1 MTALARSLARILAPL
16 NSIALWLS
24 ALGLVAMTAAV
35 AWQVYGRYVL
45 NDSPTWVEPISIQL
59 MGWFILLGAA
69 VGVREGYH
77 LGFEVLRAIVPRTV
91 ARLMSY
97 VSDALVGGFGLAM
110 AWYGAELARGTWTAR
125 LPVLG
130 WPGGVDF
137 LPLVAGGILIALFS
151 LERIVNTLAGA
162 DAALARG

>member
-1 MTALARSLARILAPL
+1 MAPLSLAALLA
-16 NSIALWLS
+16 SC
-24 ALGLVAMTAAV
+24 LGLVAMTAAV

-77 LGFEVLRAIVPRTV
+77 LGFEVLRVIASPRA

-97 VSDALVGGFGLAM
+97 VSDTVVGSFGLAM
-110 AWYGAELARGTWTAR
+110 AWFGAELARGTWSAR

-137 LPLVAGGILIALFS
+137 LPLVAGGVLIALFC
-151 LERIVNTLAGA
+151 LERIVKTLAATSATPAGS
-162 DAALARG
+162 